1 MKYGSLILEKKEFV
15 NSQRL
20 LNLSG
25 NHKDASRKNSVL
37 RLKQEL
43 ESASVYEDEEMPED
57 VVRFNSE
64 VTVGSADGWENSF
77 QLVEPSESNY
87 SEKKISVLTA
97 MGLAVMGYAQG
108 DIIDWEFPGG
118 VKSLE
123 IKEVKQRKTES
134 NQI

>member
-15 NSQRL
+15 NLQRL